1 MRRLALGLLGLIVA
15 ASTSAQ
21 QASIVAGGESSV
33 GALADNSDASEKLGN
48 SDVVGVNVYDAP
60 ELSRSV
66 RIDAQGNI
74 RLPMVQERIH
84 AAGLIPSQLESAIST
99 ALVDEHVMVNPIVSV
114 AIVEYHSR
122 PITVVGAV
130 RNPTTFQAAGPVTLL
145 DAITHAGGISE
156 AAGSEILVS
165 HSSATDSS
173 VVLTD
178 RVEIHALLDGTNPA
192 ANPLLE
198 GGETIRIPEAGRIFV
213 VGNVKRPGPFTITDD
228 SESSVLKAL
237 SIAGGLDSFSSHT
250 AYIYRIDGN
259 TGHKNEIP
267 VNVHNILA
275 RKSPDIPLFANDML
289 YVPNATGARVSA
301 KTLEIAGGI
310 GLATAAFVI
319 YAVR

>member
-198 GGETIRIPEAGRIFV
+198 GGETIRVPEAGRIFV